1 MGGFMTESFNRL
13 LYEHFDEIKDNLIEL
28 DLKLLSFRVEDDY
41 LLDIKV
47 EGSLD
52 NINTFKR
59 FLNGTELI

>member
-1 MGGFMTESFNRL
+1 MTESFNRL